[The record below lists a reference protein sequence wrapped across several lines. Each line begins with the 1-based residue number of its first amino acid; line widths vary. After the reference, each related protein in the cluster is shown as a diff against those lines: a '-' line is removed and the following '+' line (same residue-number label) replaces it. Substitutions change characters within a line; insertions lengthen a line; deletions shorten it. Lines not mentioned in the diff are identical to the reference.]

1 MTLRTLIITAAGVL
15 QALSARSAD
24 VVLSGPVDAAALH
37 AVATSGQTIGT
48 LDLSGAVITAYD
60 GPRLAANVAH
70 SPANTLPAYVLS
82 GLKATHVLLPEGLKA
97 IADGALMGSDIEK
110 IDIPAS
116 CDSIGMGAFASCT
129 RLRAVTLPPSARRLG
144 SHIFSGCTSLSSASA
159 MGAEVPEAAFAGCT
173 SLAEVTLGPGVRTI
187 GKNAFRGCEALG
199 SAAFPASLT
208 AIGDGAF
215 GNSGLERADLS
226 RCTSLRTIGT
236 EAFACCPSLVSAA
249 LPASASDIGTAL
261 FFDCTSLAEVTLPA
275 GLASIPALTLKGAQS
290 LRDASRLIP
299 GGVEQIGTMAFCGM
313 SGTTTLKLPDALA
326 GISDEAFSGMTSL
339 SHIEASGLSAVPALG
354 ADVFDGIDRPRTTL
368 NVAEEMVSSFLAAP
382 QWREF
387 RVTSGE
393 SDAEKIHAPV
403 TTPAVRVRFEGTTL
417 RASSEALIASATLY
431 DMAGRTIGL
440 CRPSEPLA
448 EVSIE
453 TSAQASPLFILT
465 VTLGDGKAVS
475 VKLIR

>member
-129 RLRAVTLPPSARRLG
+129 RLKAVTLPPSARRLG
-144 SHIFSGCTSLSSASA
+144 SHIFTGCTSLSSASA
-159 MGAEVPEAAFAGCT
+159 MGAEVPEATFAGCT

-187 GKNAFRGCEALG
+187 GKNAFSGCEALG
-199 SAAFPASLT
+199 SAEFPQGLAS
-208 AIGDGAF
+208 IGDGAF

-226 RCTSLRTIGT
+226 RCTSLGKIGS

-249 LPASASDIGTAL
+249 LPASAADIGTAL

-275 GLASIPALTLKGAQS
+275 SLTSIPALTLKGAAS
-290 LRDASRLIP
+290 LENGTDLIP
-299 GGVEQIGTMAFCGM
+299 SDVGEIGTLAFAGM
-313 SGTTTLKLPDALA
+313 TAATDITLPATLGRIAD
-326 GISDEAFSGMTSL
+326 GAFEGMTSL
-339 SHIEASGLSAVPALG
+339 SRIEAIDLTAVPALG

-368 NVAEEMVSSFLAAP
+368 HVAEGMVSSFLAAP

-387 RVTSGE
+387 KVTSGE
-393 SDAEKIHAPV
+393 
-403 TTPAVRVRFEGTTL
+403 TTIDRVPSASSASVRVRFEGTTL
-417 RASSEALIASATLY
+417 RASSELLIASATLY

-440 CRPSEPLA
+440 CRPSEPLE

>member
-144 SHIFSGCTSLSSASA
+144 SHIFTGCTSLSSASA

-199 SAAFPASLT
+199 SAEFPQGLAS
-208 AIGDGAF
+208 IGDGAF

-226 RCTSLRTIGT
+226 RCTSLGKIGS
-236 EAFACCPSLVSAA
+236 EAFACCPSLVSAT

-275 GLASIPALTLKGAQS
+275 SLTSIPALTLKGAAS
-290 LRDASRLIP
+290 IRDAWRLIP
-299 GGVEQIGTMAFCGM
+299 AEVEEIGTLAFAGM
-313 SGTTTLKLPDALA
+313 SGAVSVTLPGTLA
-326 GISDEAFSGMTSL
+326 RISDEAFAGMTSL
-339 SHIEASGLSAVPALG
+339 GFVEASDLRAVPALG

-368 NVAEEMVSSFLAAP
+368 NVAEGMVSSFLAAP

-393 SDAEKIHAPV
+393 NSIDRVPTGASAS
-403 TTPAVRVRFEGTTL
+403 VRVRFEGTTL

-440 CRPSEPLA
+440 CRPSEPLE